1 MRTPGPWKVLDLR
14 HQGGGQIKITGE
26 PSPWSS
32 RYVANVLVSNP
43 AAPDNAAFIVRAC
56 NAHDG
61 LVEAL
66 RDIANGENMSPGCNS
81 AIDLGDRTSLRYE
94 FMTWAQE
101 RARAALAAAEEG

>member
-61 LVEAL
+61 LVKAL
-66 RDIANGENMSPGCNS
+66 REMIEAIEAPENVVRLE
-81 AIDLGDRTSLRYE
+81 ATE
-94 FMTWAQE
+94 K
-101 RARAALAAAEEG
+101 ARAALAAAEEE